1 MRIVDAVENLAAPV
15 VLAHGCTLWDVE
27 YIKEGADRFLRVYID
42 KEDGVSIND
51 CEAISVALDPML
63 DEADLIGEHYIFEV
77 SSAGAERQLKKPR
90 DFERC
95 IGRDVTVKLYS
106 PRDNQKEF
114 AGVLTDYRDGQITI
128 RTGEASVTF
137 EKSQYS
143 AVKLR
148 IEF

>member
-1 MRIVDAVENLAAPV
+1 MRIVDAVEALAAPV
-15 VLAHGCTLWDVE
+15 VEAKGCTLWDVE
-27 YIKEGADRFLRVYID
+27 YVKEGADRFLRIYID
-42 KEDGVSIND
+42 KEDGVSIQD
-51 CEAISVALDPML
+51 CEAVSVAMDPLL
-63 DEADLIGEHYIFEV
+63 DEADLIAEHYIFEV

-106 PRDNQKEF
+106 PRDNKKEF
-114 AGVLTDYRDGQITI
+114 AGVLDRYQDGQLTL
-128 RTGEASVTF
+128 RMGGETVVF